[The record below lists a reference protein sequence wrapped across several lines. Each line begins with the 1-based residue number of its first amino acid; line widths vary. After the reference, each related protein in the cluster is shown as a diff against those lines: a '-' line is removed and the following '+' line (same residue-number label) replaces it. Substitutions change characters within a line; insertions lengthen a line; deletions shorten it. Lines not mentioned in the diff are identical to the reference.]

1 MWSSLLLLGGVSL
14 SIANPIVRQDANP
27 PYRNKTLCLDKRVDD
42 LMSRMSL
49 EDKAGQMF
57 HGRTVVVNNTFDE
70 TIEEFVTGK
79 RITHYVL
86 SGGVNDVRGVA
97 NWYNKLQ
104 RLSLST
110 PLGIPSEYY
119 CFADIVTP
127 STPKHT
133 DDLLVTISSDP
144 QHGWT
149 DENAVSVV
157 AQGFSRW
164 TEPLGLAALRS
175 PELVRQF
182 AEIAREE
189 YVAVGI
195 RQALHPQVDLAT
207 EPRWGRITGT
217 MGEDANLTSALM
229 VEYIKGL
236 QGDKIGPNSVIA
248 TTKHFPG
255 GGPMEDGE
263 DSHFPWGKN
272 QTYPGDNR
280 DYHLIPFKAAI
291 AAGTRQMMPY
301 YSRPINTSWEEVA
314 FGFNKGVVNDLL
326 KKELGFDGIVVTDWG
341 IVTTRFWGLEDQT
354 ELERARRV
362 LEAGCDIFGGE
373 TKPELIIELVNKG
386 LISEARIDESVRKLM
401 KEKFELGLFDNPFV
415 DVDKAERIAGNDYF
429 SRLGNETQRRAFTLL
444 TNKDDVL
451 PLPLSA
457 LNAKFYIEGI
467 EPEVMESRNLSVVE
481 NPEDADYAFLRL
493 ASPFKPT
500 TAPGLPAMINNGSLE
515 FNTTEKARQAKIY
528 ATLPTVVD
536 IRLNRPAAVP
546 EVAEQAVALFG
557 SYGSS
562 HDAFLDVVFGT
573 DGWGPEGRL
582 PFDLPVSQEAANS
595 QKEDVEFDVEAL
607 FKFGHGLRYKDTCDS
622 S

>member
-1 MWSSLLLLGGVSL
+1 MWSSLLLLGGVSM
-14 SIANPIVRQDANP
+14 SIANPIARQDPNP

-97 NWYNKLQ
+97 AWHNKLQ
-104 RLSLST
+104 RLALST
-110 PLGIPSEYY
+110 PLGIP
-119 CFADIVTP
+119 I
-127 STPKHT
+127 
-133 DDLLVTISSDP
+133 TISSDP

-149 DENAVSVV
+149 DNNAVSVV
-157 AQGFSRW
+157 AKGFSRW
-164 TEPLGLAALRS
+164 TEPLGLAAIQS
-175 PELVRQF
+175 PELIRTF

-189 YVAVGI
+189 YTAVGI

-217 MGEDANLTSALM
+217 MGEDANLTSALL
-229 VEYIKGL
+229 VEYIKGF

-255 GGPMEDGE
+255 GGSMENGE

-272 QTYPGDNR
+272 QTYPGNNQ
-280 DYHLIPFKAAI
+280 DYHLIPFRAAI

-314 FGFNKGVVNDLL
+314 FGFNKGVVTDLL
-326 KKELGFDGIVVTDWG
+326 KNELGFKGIVVTDWG
-341 IVTTRFWGLEDQT
+341 IVTTRFWGLEDKT

-386 LISEARIDESVRKLM
+386 LVSEARINESVRKLM
-401 KEKFELGLFDNPFV
+401 REKFELGLFDNPFV
-415 DVDKAERIAGNDYF
+415 DVERAVRIAGNDYF

-444 TNKDDVL
+444 TNKDDIL
-451 PLPLSA
+451 PLPLAA
-457 LNAKFYIEGI
+457 LDAKFYIEGI
-467 EPEVMESRNLSVVE
+467 EPEALKARNLTVVDE
-481 NPEDADYAFLRL
+481 PEDADYAFLRI

-500 TAPGLPAMINNGSLE
+500 TAPGLPQTINNGSIE

-536 IRLNRPAAVP
+536 IRLNRAAAVP
-546 EVAEQAVALFG
+546 EVAEQAAALFG

-562 HDAFLDVVFGT
+562 PDAFLDVVFGT
-573 DGWGPEGRL
+573 DGWGPEGHL
-582 PFDLPVSQEAANS
+582 PFDLPLSQAAADAAM
-595 QKEDVEFDVEAL
+595 EDVQYDTEAL
-607 FKFGHGLRYKDTCDS
+607 FKFGHGLRYKDTCAS
-622 S
+622 T

>member
-1 MWSSLLLLGGVSL
+1 MWSSLLLIGGVSL
-14 SIANPIVRQDANP
+14 SIANPIVRQEANP

-104 RLSLST
+104 RLAMST

-119 CFADIVTP
+119 CVVTP

-263 DSHFPWGKN
+263 DSHFEWGKN

-386 LISEARIDESVRKLM
+386 LISEARIDESVRKLL

-582 PFDLPVSQEAANS
+582 PFDLPVSQEAADA
-595 QKEDVEFDVEAL
+595 QKEDVPFDVEAL

-622 S
+622 T

>member
-14 SIANPIVRQDANP
+14 SVANPIIRQDANP
-27 PYRNKTLCLDKRVDD
+27 QYRNRTLCLDKRVDD
-42 LMSRMSL
+42 LLSRMSI

-57 HGRTVVVNNTFDE
+57 HARTVVVNNTFDE
-70 TIEEFVTGK
+70 TIEEYVTGK

-86 SGGVNDVRGVA
+86 SGGVNDARAVA
-97 NWYNKLQ
+97 KWYNKLQ
-104 RLSLST
+104 RMALST
-110 PLGIPSEYY
+110 PLGIP
-119 CFADIVTP
+119 I
-127 STPKHT
+127 
-133 DDLLVTISSDP
+133 TISSDP

-175 PELVRQF
+175 PQLVRTF

-189 YVAVGI
+189 YTAVGI
-195 RQALHPQVDLAT
+195 RQALHPQVDLST
-207 EPRWGRITGT
+207 EPRWGRISGT
-217 MGEDANLTSALM
+217 MGEDANLTSALL

-255 GGPMEDGE
+255 GGPMENGE

-272 QTYPGDNR
+272 QTYPGNNQE
-280 DYHLIPFKAAI
+280 YHLIPFKAAI

-314 FGFNKGVVNDLL
+314 FGFNKGVVTDLL
-326 KKELGFDGIVVTDWG
+326 KNELGFEGIVVTDWG
-341 IVTTRFWGLEDQT
+341 IVTDRAWGLEDKT

-373 TKPELIIELVNKG
+373 TKPELVVELVKKG
-386 LISEARIDESVRKLM
+386 LVTEARVDESVRKLL

-415 DVDKAERIAGNDYF
+415 DPEKAARIAGNDYF

-444 TNKDDVL
+444 ANKDDFL
-451 PLPLSA
+451 PLPLAA
-457 LNAKFYIEGI
+457 LDAKFYIEGI
-467 EPEVMESRNLSVVE
+467 EPEALKSRNLTVVDK
-481 NPEDADYAFLRL
+481 PKDADYAFLRL

-500 TAPGLPAMINNGSLE
+500 TAGGLPAMINNGSIE

-528 ATLPTVVD
+528 ETVPTIVD

-546 EVAEQAVALFG
+546 EVAEKAAALFG

-562 HDAFLDVVFGT
+562 HDAFLDVIFGT

-582 PFDLPVSQEAANS
+582 PFDLPVSQAAADAAM
-595 QKEDVEFDVEAL
+595 EDVQYDTEAL
-607 FKFGHGLRYKDTCDS
+607 FKFGHGLRYKDVCETGS
-622 S
+622 SS

>member
-1 MWSSLLLLGGVSL
+1 MWSSLLLLGGVSM
-14 SIANPIVRQDANP
+14 SIANPIARQDANP

-97 NWYNKLQ
+97 AWHNKLQ
-104 RLSLST
+104 RLALST
-110 PLGIPSEYY
+110 PLGIP
-119 CFADIVTP
+119 I
-127 STPKHT
+127 
-133 DDLLVTISSDP
+133 TISSDP
-144 QHGWT
+144 QHGWVN
-149 DENAVSVV
+149 DEAVSVV
-157 AQGFSRW
+157 AKGFSRW
-164 TEPLGLAALRS
+164 TEPLGLAAIQS
-175 PELVRQF
+175 PELIRTF

-189 YVAVGI
+189 YTAVGI

-217 MGEDANLTSALM
+217 MGEDANLTSALL
-229 VEYIKGL
+229 VEYIKGF

-255 GGPMEDGE
+255 GGSMENGE

-272 QTYPGDNR
+272 QTYPGNNQ
-280 DYHLIPFKAAI
+280 DYHLIPFRAAI

-314 FGFNKGVVNDLL
+314 FGFNKGVVTDLL
-326 KKELGFDGIVVTDWG
+326 KNELGFKGIVVTDWG
-341 IVTTRFWGLEDQT
+341 IVTTRFWGLEDKT

-386 LISEARIDESVRKLM
+386 LVSEARIDESVRKLM
-401 KEKFELGLFDNPFV
+401 REKFELGLFDNPFV
-415 DVDKAERIAGNDYF
+415 DVERAVRIAGNDYF

-444 TNKDDVL
+444 TNKDDIL
-451 PLPLSA
+451 PLPLAA
-457 LNAKFYIEGI
+457 LDAKFYIEGI
-467 EPEVMESRNLSVVE
+467 EPEALKARNLTVVDE
-481 NPEDADYAFLRL
+481 PEDADYAFLRI

-500 TAPGLPAMINNGSLE
+500 TAPGLPQTINNGSIE

-536 IRLNRPAAVP
+536 IRLNRAAAVP
-546 EVAEQAVALFG
+546 EVAEQAAALFG

-562 HDAFLDVVFGT
+562 PDAFLDVVFGT
-573 DGWGPEGRL
+573 DGWGPEGHL
-582 PFDLPVSQEAANS
+582 PFDLPLSQAAADAAM
-595 QKEDVEFDVEAL
+595 EDVQYDTEAL
-607 FKFGHGLRYKDTCDS
+607 FRFGHGLRYKDTCAS
-622 S
+622 T

>member
-1 MWSSLLLLGGVSL
+1 MWPSLLLLGGVSM
-14 SIANPIVRQDANP
+14 SIANPIARQDANP

-97 NWYNKLQ
+97 EWHNQLQKLAK
-104 RLSLST
+104 ST
-110 PLGIPSEYY
+110 PLGIP
-119 CFADIVTP
+119 I
-127 STPKHT
+127 
-133 DDLLVTISSDP
+133 TISSDP

-149 DENAVSVV
+149 DNNAVSVV
-157 AQGFSRW
+157 AKGFSRW
-164 TEPLGLAALRS
+164 TEPLGLAAIQS
-175 PELVRQF
+175 PELIRTF

-189 YVAVGI
+189 YTAVGI

-217 MGEDANLTSALM
+217 MGEDANLTSALL
-229 VEYIKGL
+229 VEYIKGF
-236 QGDKIGPNSVIA
+236 QGDKIGPHS
-248 TTKHFPG
+248 
-255 GGPMEDGE
+255 
-263 DSHFPWGKN
+263 GKN
-272 QTYPGDNR
+272 QTYPGNNQ

-291 AAGTRQMMPY
+291 AAGSRQMMPY

-314 FGFNKGVVNDLL
+314 FGFNKGVVTDLL
-326 KKELGFDGIVVTDWG
+326 KNELGFKGIVVTDWG
-341 IVTTRFWGLEDQT
+341 IVTTRFWGLEDKT

-373 TKPELIIELVNKG
+373 TKPELIIDLVNKG
-386 LISEARIDESVRKLM
+386 LVSEARIDESVRKLM

-415 DVDKAERIAGNDYF
+415 NVERAVRIAGNDYF

-444 TNKDDVL
+444 TNKDDIL
-451 PLPLSA
+451 PLPLTA
-457 LNAKFYIEGI
+457 LDAKFYIEGI
-467 EPEVMESRNLSVVE
+467 EPEALKARNLTVVDE
-481 NPEDADYAFLRL
+481 PEDADYAFLRIP
-493 ASPFKPT
+493 SPFKPT
-500 TAPGLPAMINNGSLE
+500 TAPGLPQTINNGSIE
-515 FNTTEKARQAKIY
+515 FNSTEKARQAKIY

-536 IRLNRPAAVP
+536 IRLNRAAAVP
-546 EVAEQAVALFG
+546 EVAEQAAALFG

-562 HDAFLDVVFGT
+562 PDAFLDVVFGT
-573 DGWGPEGRL
+573 DGWGPEGHL
-582 PFDLPVSQEAANS
+582 PFDLPLSQAAADAAM
-595 QKEDVEFDVEAL
+595 EDVQYDTEAL
-607 FKFGHGLRYKDTCDS
+607 FKFGHGLRYKDTCAS
-622 S
+622 T

>member
-1 MWSSLLLLGGVSL
+1 MWSSLLLLGGVSM
-14 SIANPIVRQDANP
+14 SIANPIARQDTNP

-97 NWYNKLQ
+97 AWHNKLQ
-104 RLSLST
+104 RLALST
-110 PLGIPSEYY
+110 PLGIP
-119 CFADIVTP
+119 I
-127 STPKHT
+127 
-133 DDLLVTISSDP
+133 TISSDP

-149 DENAVSVV
+149 DNNAVSVV
-157 AQGFSRW
+157 AKGFSRW
-164 TEPLGLAALRS
+164 TEPLGLAAIQS
-175 PELVRQF
+175 PELIRTF

-189 YVAVGI
+189 YTAVGI

-217 MGEDANLTSALM
+217 MGEDANLTSALL
-229 VEYIKGL
+229 VEYIKGF

-255 GGPMEDGE
+255 GGAMENGE

-272 QTYPGDNR
+272 QTYPGNNQ

-291 AAGTRQMMPY
+291 KAGTRQMMPY

-314 FGFNKGVVNDLL
+314 FGFNKGVVTDLL
-326 KKELGFDGIVVTDWG
+326 KNELGFKGIVVTDWG
-341 IVTTRFWGLEDQT
+341 IVTTRFWGLEDKT

-386 LISEARIDESVRKLM
+386 LVSEARIDESVRKLM
-401 KEKFELGLFDNPFV
+401 REKFELGLFDNPFV
-415 DVDKAERIAGNDYF
+415 DVERAVRIAGNDYF

-444 TNKDDVL
+444 TNKDDIL
-451 PLPLSA
+451 PLPLAA
-457 LNAKFYIEGI
+457 LDAKFYIEGI
-467 EPEVMESRNLSVVE
+467 EPEALKSRNLTVVDE
-481 NPEDADYAFLRL
+481 PEDADYAFLRI

-500 TAPGLPAMINNGSLE
+500 TAPGLPQTINNGSIE
-515 FNTTEKARQAKIY
+515 FNVTEKARQAKIY

-536 IRLNRPAAVP
+536 IRLNRAAAVP
-546 EVAEQAVALFG
+546 EVAEQAAALFG

-562 HDAFLDVVFGT
+562 PDAFLDVVFGT
-573 DGWGPEGRL
+573 DGWGPEGHL
-582 PFDLPVSQEAANS
+582 PFDLPLSQAAADAAM
-595 QKEDVEFDVEAL
+595 EDVQYDTEAL
-607 FKFGHGLRYKDTCDS
+607 FKFGHGLRYKDTCAS
-622 S
+622 T

>member
-14 SIANPIVRQDANP
+14 SVANPIIRQDANP
-27 PYRNKTLCLDKRVDD
+27 QYRNKTLCLDKRVDD
-42 LMSRMSL
+42 LLSRMSI

-57 HGRTVVVNNTFDE
+57 HARTVVVNNTFDE
-70 TIEEFVTGK
+70 TIEEYVTGK

-86 SGGVNDVRGVA
+86 SGGVNDVRAVA
-97 NWYNKLQ
+97 KWYNKLQ
-104 RLSLST
+104 RLALST
-110 PLGIPSEYY
+110 PLGIP
-119 CFADIVTP
+119 I
-127 STPKHT
+127 
-133 DDLLVTISSDP
+133 TISSDP

-175 PELVRQF
+175 PQLVRTF

-189 YVAVGI
+189 YTAVGI
-195 RQALHPQVDLAT
+195 RQALHPQVDLST
-207 EPRWGRITGT
+207 EPRWGRISGT
-217 MGEDANLTSALM
+217 MGEDANLTSALL

-236 QGDKIGPNSVIA
+236 QGDKIGPSSVIA

-255 GGPMEDGE
+255 GGPMENGE

-272 QTYPGDNR
+272 QTYPGNNQE
-280 DYHLIPFKAAI
+280 YHLIPFKAAI

-314 FGFNKGVVNDLL
+314 FGFNKGVVTDLL
-326 KKELGFDGIVVTDWG
+326 KNELGFEGIVVTDWG
-341 IVTTRFWGLEDQT
+341 IVTDRAWGLEDKT

-373 TKPELIIELVNKG
+373 TKPELVVELVKKG
-386 LISEARIDESVRKLM
+386 LVNEARVDQSVRKLL

-415 DVDKAERIAGNDYF
+415 DPEKAARIAGNDYF

-444 TNKDDVL
+444 ANKDDFL

-457 LNAKFYIEGI
+457 LDAKFYIEGI
-467 EPEVMESRNLSVVE
+467 EPQALKSRNLTVVDK
-481 NPEDADYAFLRL
+481 PKDADYAFLRL

-500 TAPGLPAMINNGSLE
+500 TAGGLPAMINNGSIE

-528 ATLPTVVD
+528 ETVPTVVD

-546 EVAEQAVALFG
+546 EVAEKAAALFG

-562 HDAFLDVVFGT
+562 HDAFLDVIFGT

-582 PFDLPVSQEAANS
+582 PFDLPVSQAAADAAM
-595 QKEDVEFDVEAL
+595 EDVQYDTEAL
-607 FKFGHGLRYKDTCDS
+607 FKFGHGLRYKDVCETGS
-622 S
+622 TSEL

>member
-1 MWSSLLLLGGVSL
+1 MWSSLLVLGSISLGVASPV
-14 SIANPIVRQDANP
+14 IRQDANP
-27 PYRNKTLCLDKRVDD
+27 QYRNKTLCLDRRVED
-42 LMSRMSL
+42 LLSRMSL
-49 EDKAGQMF
+49 QDKAGQMF

-70 TIEEFVTGK
+70 TIEEYVTGK
-79 RITHYVL
+79 RMTHYVL
-86 SGGVNDVRGVA
+86 SGGVNDPRGVA

-104 RLSLST
+104 ELALST
-110 PLGIPSEYY
+110 PLGIP
-119 CFADIVTP
+119 I
-127 STPKHT
+127 
-133 DDLLVTISSDP
+133 TISSDP
-144 QHGWT
+144 QHGWSDT
-149 DENAVSVV
+149 SAVSVV

-175 PELVRQF
+175 PELVRTF

-189 YVAVGI
+189 YTAVGI
-195 RQALHPQVDLAT
+195 RQALHPQVDLST
-207 EPRWGRITGT
+207 EPRWGRTSGT
-217 MGEDANLTSALM
+217 MGEDANLTSALL

-236 QGDKIGPNSVIA
+236 QGEKIGPHSVIA

-272 QTYPGDNR
+272 QTYPGNNQ

-314 FGFNKGVVNDLL
+314 FGFNKGVVTDLL
-326 KKELGFDGIVVTDWG
+326 KNELGFEGIVVTDWG
-341 IVTTRFWGLEDQT
+341 IVTTRFWGLEDAT

-386 LISEARIDESVRKLM
+386 IVPESRIDESVRKLL

-415 DVDKAERIAGNDYF
+415 DPERAARIAGNDYF

-444 TNKDDVL
+444 SNKDDFL

-457 LNAKFYIEGI
+457 LDARFYIEGI
-467 EPEVMESRNLSVVE
+467 EPEILEGRNLTVVE
-481 NPEDADYAFLRL
+481 EPKDADYAFLRL

-500 TAPGLPAMINNGSLE
+500 IAGGLEAMINNGSIE
-515 FNTTEKARQAKIY
+515 FNTTEKARQALIY
-528 ATLPTVVD
+528 DTVPTVVD

-546 EVAEQAVALFG
+546 EIAEKAAALFG

-562 HDAFLDVVFGT
+562 HDAFLDVIFGT

-582 PFDLPVSQEAANS
+582 PFDLPASQAAADAG
-595 QKEDVEFDVEAL
+595 KEDVPYDSEAL
-607 FKFGHGLRYKDTCDS
+607 FKFGHGLRYKDTCEAA
-622 S
+622 

>member
-70 TIEEFVTGK
+70 TIEGFVTGK

-104 RLSLST
+104 RLALST

-119 CFADIVTP
+119 CFDDIVTP

-263 DSHFPWGKN
+263 DSHFPWVSNIRTHGRK
-272 QTYPGDNR
+272 
-280 DYHLIPFKAAI
+280 I
-291 AAGTRQMMPY
+291 A
-301 YSRPINTSWEEVA
+301 
-314 FGFNKGVVNDLL
+314 
-326 KKELGFDGIVVTDWG
+326 
-341 IVTTRFWGLEDQT
+341 
-354 ELERARRV
+354 
-362 LEAGCDIFGGE
+362 
-373 TKPELIIELVNKG
+373 
-386 LISEARIDESVRKLM
+386 
-401 KEKFELGLFDNPFV
+401 
-415 DVDKAERIAGNDYF
+415 
-429 SRLGNETQRRAFTLL
+429 
-444 TNKDDVL
+444 
-451 PLPLSA
+451 
-457 LNAKFYIEGI
+457 
-467 EPEVMESRNLSVVE
+467 
-481 NPEDADYAFLRL
+481 
-493 ASPFKPT
+493 
-500 TAPGLPAMINNGSLE
+500 
-515 FNTTEKARQAKIY
+515 
-528 ATLPTVVD
+528 
-536 IRLNRPAAVP
+536 
-546 EVAEQAVALFG
+546 
-557 SYGSS
+557 
-562 HDAFLDVVFGT
+562 
-573 DGWGPEGRL
+573 
-582 PFDLPVSQEAANS
+582 
-595 QKEDVEFDVEAL
+595 DVEV
-607 FKFGHGLRYKDTCDS
+607 
-622 S
+622 

>member
-1 MWSSLLLLGGVSL
+1 MWSSLLLLGGVSM
-14 SIANPIVRQDANP
+14 SIANPITRQDANP

-97 NWYNKLQ
+97 EWHNQLQKLAK
-104 RLSLST
+104 ST
-110 PLGIPSEYY
+110 PLGIP
-119 CFADIVTP
+119 I
-127 STPKHT
+127 
-133 DDLLVTISSDP
+133 TISSDP

-149 DENAVSVV
+149 DNNAVSVV
-157 AQGFSRW
+157 AKGFSRW
-164 TEPLGLAALRS
+164 TEPLGLAAIQS
-175 PELVRQF
+175 PELIRTF

-189 YVAVGI
+189 YTAVGI

-217 MGEDANLTSALM
+217 MGEDANLTSALL
-229 VEYIKGL
+229 VEYIKGF
-236 QGDKIGPNSVIA
+236 QGDKIGPHS
-248 TTKHFPG
+248 
-255 GGPMEDGE
+255 
-263 DSHFPWGKN
+263 GKN
-272 QTYPGDNR
+272 QTYPGNNQ

-291 AAGTRQMMPY
+291 AAGSRQMMPY

-314 FGFNKGVVNDLL
+314 FGFNKGVVTDLL
-326 KKELGFDGIVVTDWG
+326 KNELGFKGIVVTDWG
-341 IVTTRFWGLEDQT
+341 IVTTRFWGLEDET

-386 LISEARIDESVRKLM
+386 IVSEARIDESVRKLM

-415 DVDKAERIAGNDYF
+415 NVERAVRIAGNDYF

-444 TNKDDVL
+444 TNKDDIL
-451 PLPLSA
+451 PLPLTA
-457 LNAKFYIEGI
+457 LDAKFYIEGI
-467 EPEVMESRNLSVVE
+467 EPEALKARNLTVVDE
-481 NPEDADYAFLRL
+481 PEDADYAFLRIP
-493 ASPFKPT
+493 SPFKPT
-500 TAPGLPAMINNGSLE
+500 TAPGLPQTINNGSIE
-515 FNTTEKARQAKIY
+515 FNSTEKARQAKIY

-536 IRLNRPAAVP
+536 IRLNRAAAVP
-546 EVAEQAVALFG
+546 EVAEQAAALFG

-562 HDAFLDVVFGT
+562 PDAFLDVVFGT
-573 DGWGPEGRL
+573 DGWGPEGHL
-582 PFDLPVSQEAANS
+582 PFDLPLSQAAADAAM
-595 QKEDVEFDVEAL
+595 EDVQYDTEAL
-607 FKFGHGLRYKDTCDS
+607 FKFGHGLRYKDTCAS
-622 S
+622 T